1 MDESTNRGHQPALGW
16 TEAEIRTLLQ
26 EHGIL
31 LRTLARLQE
40 QVGRLLREAAAQ
52 TGTPAVSAAGNPDYK

>member
-1 MDESTNRGHQPALGW
+1 MDESTNSGHQPALGW

-40 QVGRLLREAAAQ
+40 QVGRLLRDAAAQ
-52 TGTPAVSAAGNPDYK
+52 GTHAVSAAGSPDYQ